1 MFYGA
6 KFWKTFCFQKRI
18 GHFLRVCSCDLSGGL
33 AFELDFETVLRWC
46 LDEIKWGILGLNLTK
61 SMIII
66 DRLITKHFINERGHK
81 IIQHIV
87 LVLKEIYIENVN
99 FLIAE
104 IKEIR
109 ISQQIIVYMCVR
121 ENLHENISAIRKW
134 YIFVKM
140 EYDDNKNS

>member
-1 MFYGA
+1 
-6 KFWKTFCFQKRI
+6 
-18 GHFLRVCSCDLSGGL
+18 
-33 AFELDFETVLRWC
+33 
-46 LDEIKWGILGLNLTK
+46 
-61 SMIII
+61 MIII

-121 ENLHENISAIRKW
+121 ENLHENISAIRK
-134 YIFVKM
+134 
-140 EYDDNKNS
+140 